1 MAHCSLPLQ
10 FTRNRFPSASHS
22 TRGVFTT
29 SRRTVVHAYV
39 RSPAYHT
46 VPTTGPNGIVVNRDM
61 LMNQFRGFYRTLS
74 SSTLV
79 DNLHVMAELPHID
92 AIRTAD
98 SMVSIGASF
107 VSMPTLGMEHRIPEF
122 QETTRYIRA
131 SGGNTST
138 TTFLQDVESCRCAAG
153 DFVMLPCG
161 LALAHGSRT
170 NMLAQQ
176 TIKNLFALRD
186 TKSFDVVTIEQESDA
201 PALGDY
207 LGFAGENT
215 LIAWKDEHGLFA
227 VDQYKRARPDDDI
240 EVVYLDPGCHFLSFY
255 TTENKFD
262 VLVQR
267 GYDNSVEALSTAGL
281 NPIAIQWSE
290 LDKLGVSM
298 RSCVL
303 LLNFLKTQNI
313 GKRLGRVGPTVIDVS
328 EARRGI
334 NLWGKRTNIFQ
345 KAIPETKLSTDSLP
359 SPPPAPKEDDKE

>member
-1 MAHCSLPLQ
+1 MTHCALSRG
-10 FTRNRFPSASHS
+10 FTLRLAGRSPRAPALFATAS
-22 TRGVFTT
+22 
-29 SRRTVVHAYV
+29 RTVVHAYV

-79 DNLHVMAELPHID
+79 DDLHVMAELPHID

-122 QETTRYIRA
+122 QETLRYIRA

-138 TTFLQDVESCRCAAG
+138 TTFMQDVESCRCAAG

-186 TKSFDVVTIEQESDA
+186 TTSFDVVTVEQESDA

-207 LGFAGENT
+207 FGFAGENT
-215 LIAWKDEHGLFA
+215 IIAWKDEHGLFA
-227 VDQYKRARPDDDI
+227 VDQYKRARPNDDV
-240 EVVYLDPGCHFLSFY
+240 EVVFLDPGCHFLSFY
-255 TTENKFD
+255 TAENKFD

-267 GYDNSVEALSTAGL
+267 GYDNSVEALSQAGL

-303 LLNFLKTQNI
+303 LLNFLKAVSTPRF
-313 GKRLGRVGPTVIDVS
+313 GGRRGPAVIDVS
-328 EARRGI
+328 QAGKGI
-334 NLWGKRTNIFQ
+334 NLWGKRTNIFA
-345 KAIPETKLSTDSLP
+345 KKIPP
-359 SPPPAPKEDDKE
+359 PPPPPASFPPPPPPPQPKE